1 MARKKK
7 EPIEEIK
14 AKEVVVESVEEKVVE
29 PSFEDKFVARQLMV
43 INQMPNRAKAQRLA
57 DRVLNRKG

>member
-57 DRVLNRKG
+57 ERVLNRKG